1 MKKNQRT
8 LRNAAELE
16 GVGLFGG
23 QRGKVRIQP
32 APANAGITFVRTD
45 LPGRPRLP
53 VTPDTVTS
61 KFRRSPV
68 TGENVEIET
77 IAHLMSALGGLEID
91 NLEVEVDTAELPN
104 ADGSSRPWVDLLHG
118 A

>member
-8 LRNAAELE
+8 IQKPAEIE

-23 QRGKVRIQP
+23 LPGKVRLQP
-32 APANAGITFVRTD
+32 APANSGIAFIRTD

-61 KFRRSPV
+61 KFRRSAVSGKTPR
-68 TGENVEIET
+68 
-77 IAHLMSALGGLEID
+77 SRR
-91 NLEVEVDTAELPN
+91 
-104 ADGSSRPWVDLLHG
+104 SST
-118 A
+118 